1 MHNIAILLPGIGSQY
16 LKMGKSMYDSYASA
30 KRVYDIADECL
41 GYHLRERIM
50 YGDSKEFND
59 KTFVPAAIL
68 TTSIAFFTV
77 FQDVFNSKAKYYA
90 GHNIGELSALVCSGA
105 VDFSDALHFIVE
117 HSQIT
122 LSQNEASNKEELSFR
137 LQELIAKL
145 PLKRHVEN
153 VVTAVDGKIYTDSE
167 DVVRLMLQPYT
178 QTRWK
183 DTIRYMTDQGIY
195 RYIEIGPSN
204 MLRPQVLDVE
214 PTARVL
220 TMDYEGDPYYSTEL
234 FKKRK
239 LFNRTYLLSRMLG
252 VAVSV
257 PNNNF
262 DDMDYLQNVI
272 TPFNQLKDIYDKYSS
287 SNEQP
292 SDSDMA
298 DASRYFMQIMHGKKT
313 DENVVNLRLSD
324 LQEETLIEDVDMF
337 IDLNKATLVTKGTSV
352 SGMSLGRSEQY
363 DNN

>member
-1 MHNIAILLPGIGSQY
+1 MSNIAILLPGIGSQY
-16 LKMGKSMYDSYASA
+16 LKMGKSMYDNYASA
-30 KRVYDIADECL
+30 KRIFDIADECL

-77 FQDVFNSKAKYYA
+77 FQDVFNIKEAYYA
-90 GHNIGELSALVCSGA
+90 GHDIGELSALVCSGA
-105 VDFSDALHFIVE
+105 IDFSDALNFLVE

-122 LSQNEASNKEELSFR
+122 LSQNDASNKEEISFR
-137 LQELIAKL
+137 LQELISKL
-145 PLKRHVEN
+145 TLKRRVEN
-153 VVTAVDGKIYTDSE
+153 VITAVDGIIYTDSE
-167 DVVRLMLQPYT
+167 DIVRLMLQPYT

-183 DTIRYMTDQGIY
+183 DTIRYMTNQGIY

-214 PTARVL
+214 PAARVL
-220 TMDYEGDPYYSTEL
+220 TVDYEGDPYYSTEL

-239 LFNRTYLLSRMLG
+239 LFNKTYLLSRMLG

-262 DDMDYLQNVI
+262 DDRDYLQTVV
-272 TPFNQLKDIYDKYSS
+272 TPYNQLKDIYDKYSS
-287 SNEQP
+287 TNEQP

-313 DENVVNLRLSD
+313 EANEINLRLSD
-324 LQEETLIEDVDMF
+324 LQEETLIEEVDMF
-337 IDLNKATLVTKGTSV
+337 IDLNKTTLLAKGTPV
-352 SGMSLGRSEQY
+352 SGMS
-363 DNN
+363 

>member
-16 LKMGKSMYDSYASA
+16 LKMGKSMYDNYASA
-30 KRVYDIADECL
+30 KRVYDMADECL
-41 GYHLRERIM
+41 GYQLRERMM
-50 YGDSKEFND
+50 YGDIKEFND
-59 KTFVPAAIL
+59 QTFVPAAIL

-77 FQDVFNSKAKYYA
+77 FQDVFNMKPAYYA
-90 GHNIGELSALVCSGA
+90 GRDIGELSALVCSGA
-105 VDFSDALHFIVE
+105 IDFSDALHFIVE

-122 LSQNEASNKEELSFR
+122 LSQNDASNKEEISFR

-145 PLKRHVEN
+145 PLKKHVKN
-153 VVTAVDGKIYTDSE
+153 VVTAVDGKIYTGSE
-167 DVVRLMLQPYT
+167 DVVKVMLQPYT

-183 DTIRYMTDQGIY
+183 DTIRYMMDQGIY

-204 MLRPQVLDVE
+204 MLRSQVLDVE
-214 PTARVL
+214 PAARVF

-239 LFNRTYLLSRMLG
+239 LFNKTYLLSRMLG

-257 PNNNF
+257 PNHNF
-262 DDMDYLQNVI
+262 DDTDYVQNVV
-272 TPFNQLKDIYDKYSS
+272 TPYNQLKDIYDKYSS

-292 SDSDMA
+292 SDSHMA

-313 DENVVNLRLSD
+313 DANEINLRLSD
-324 LQEETLIEDVDMF
+324 LQEETLVEDVDMF
-337 IDLNKATLVTKGTSV
+337 IELNKAALLTKGTSF
-352 SGMSLGRSEQY
+352 SDMS
-363 DNN
+363 

>member
-1 MHNIAILLPGIGSQY
+1 MYNIAILLPGIGSQY
-16 LKMGKSMYDSYASA
+16 LKMGKSMYDNYASA
-30 KRVYDIADECL
+30 KRIYDIADECL

-50 YGDSKEFND
+50 YGDSKEFDD

-77 FQDVFNSKAKYYA
+77 FQDVFNIKSAYYA

-105 VDFSDALHFIVE
+105 VDFSDALNFLVE

-122 LSQNEASNKEELSFR
+122 LSQNDASDKEDISFR
-137 LQELIAKL
+137 LQELISKL
-145 PLKRHVEN
+145 TLKRRVEN
-153 VVTAVDGKIYTDSE
+153 VITAVDGKIYTDSE
-167 DVVRLMLQPYT
+167 DIVRLMLQPYT

-183 DTIRYMTDQGIY
+183 DTIRYMTNQGIY
-195 RYIEIGPSN
+195 RYIAIGPSN
-204 MLRPQVLDVE
+204 KLRSQVLEVE
-214 PTARVL
+214 PAARVL

-239 LFNRTYLLSRMLG
+239 LFNKTYLLSRMLG

-262 DDMDYLQNVI
+262 DDMDYLQKVV

-298 DASRYFMQIMHGKKT
+298 DASRYFVQIMHGKKT
-313 DENVVNLRLSD
+313 EANEINLRLSD

-337 IDLNKATLVTKGTSV
+337 IDLNKTTLLAKGTPV
-352 SGMSLGRSEQY
+352 SGMS
-363 DNN
+363 

>member
-16 LKMGKSMYDSYASA
+16 LKMGKSMYDNYASA

-50 YGDSKEFND
+50 YGDIKEFND

-77 FQDVFNSKAKYYA
+77 FQDVFNIKADYYA
-90 GHNIGELSALVCSGA
+90 GRNIGELSALVCSGA
-105 VDFSDALHFIVE
+105 IDFSDALHFIVE
-117 HSQIT
+117 HSEIN
-122 LSQNEASNKEELSFR
+122 LSQNDASNKEEISFR

-153 VVTAVDGKIYTDSE
+153 VVTAVEGIIYTDSE
-167 DVVRLMLQPYT
+167 DIVRLMLQPYT

-214 PTARVL
+214 PAARVL
-220 TMDYEGDPYYSTEL
+220 TMDHEGDPYYSTEL
-234 FKKRK
+234 FKKKK
-239 LFNRTYLLSRMLG
+239 LFNKTYLLSRMLG

-262 DDMDYLQNVI
+262 DDMDYLQNVV
-272 TPFNQLKDIYDKYSS
+272 TPYNQLKDIYDKYSS
-287 SNEQP
+287 ANEQP
-292 SDSDMA
+292 SDLDMA

-313 DENVVNLRLSD
+313 DANEINLRLSN

-337 IDLNKATLVTKGTSV
+337 IDLNKTALLTKGTSV
-352 SGMSLGRSEQY
+352 SGMS
-363 DNN
+363 

>member
-1 MHNIAILLPGIGSQY
+1 MYNIAILLPGTGSQY
-16 LKMGKSMYDSYASA
+16 LKMGKSMYDNYASA

-59 KTFVPAAIL
+59 TTFVQAAIL

-77 FQDVFNSKAKYYA
+77 FQDVFNIKADYYA
-90 GHNIGELSALVCSGA
+90 GRNIGELSALVCSGA
-105 VDFSDALHFIVE
+105 IDFSDALNFIVE
-117 HSQIT
+117 HNQIT
-122 LSQNEASNKEELSFR
+122 LSQSDTSDREEISFR
-137 LQELIAKL
+137 LQEIIAKI

-167 DVVRLMLQPYT
+167 DIVRLMLQPYT
-178 QTRWK
+178 QTRWQ
-183 DTIRYMTDQGIY
+183 DTIRYMTGQGIY

-204 MLRPQVLDVE
+204 MLRPQVLEVE
-214 PTARVL
+214 PAARVL
-220 TMDYEGDPYYSTEL
+220 TMDHEGDPYYSTEL
-234 FKKRK
+234 FKKKK

-262 DDMDYLQNVI
+262 NDKDYLQNVVM
-272 TPFNQLKDIYDKYSS
+272 PYNQLNDIYDKYSY

-292 SDSDMA
+292 SDLDMA
-298 DASRYFMQIMHGKKT
+298 DASRYFMQIMHGKRSDANEIK
-313 DENVVNLRLSD
+313 LRLSD

-337 IDLNKATLVTKGTSV
+337 TDLNKNTLLTNGTPV
-352 SGMSLGRSEQY
+352 SGLF
-363 DNN
+363 

>member
-1 MHNIAILLPGIGSQY
+1 MYNIAILLPGIGSQY
-16 LKMGKSMYDSYASA
+16 LKMGKSMYDNYASA

-50 YGDSKEFND
+50 YGDRKEFDD

-77 FQDVFNSKAKYYA
+77 FQDVFNIKPAYYA

-105 VDFSDALHFIVE
+105 VDFSDALNFIVG

-122 LSQNEASNKEELSFR
+122 LSQNDASNKEEISLR
-137 LQELIAKL
+137 LQALIAKL
-145 PLKRHVEN
+145 TLKRHVES
-153 VVTAVDGKIYTDSE
+153 VITAVDGKIYTDSE
-167 DVVRLMLQPYT
+167 DIVRLMLQPYT

-183 DTIRYMTDQGIY
+183 DTIRYMTNQGIY
-195 RYIEIGPSN
+195 RFIEIGPSN
-204 MLRPQVLDVE
+204 MLRHQVLDVE
-214 PTARVL
+214 PAARVL

-239 LFNRTYLLSRMLG
+239 LFNKTYLLSRMLG

-257 PNNNF
+257 PNNNC
-262 DDMDYLQNVI
+262 DNMDYLQNVV
-272 TPFNQLKDIYDKYSS
+272 TPYNQLKDIYDKYSS
-287 SNEQP
+287 SNQQP

-298 DASRYFMQIMHGKKT
+298 DASRYFMQFMHGKKT
-313 DENVVNLRLSD
+313 EANEINLRLSD

-337 IDLNKATLVTKGTSV
+337 IDLSKTTLLAKGTPV
-352 SGMSLGRSEQY
+352 SGMS
-363 DNN
+363 

>member
-1 MHNIAILLPGIGSQY
+1 MYNIAILLPGIGSQY
-16 LKMGKSMYDSYASA
+16 LKMGKSMYDNYPSA

-50 YGDSKEFND
+50 YGDIKEFND

-77 FQDVFNSKAKYYA
+77 FQDVFNIKAAYYA
-90 GHNIGELSALVCSGA
+90 GHNIGELSALVCSGTI
-105 VDFSDALHFIVE
+105 DFSDALNFIVE

-122 LSQNEASNKEELSFR
+122 LSQNDASNKEEISLQ

-145 PLKRHVEN
+145 TLKRHVEK
-153 VVTAVDGKIYTDSE
+153 VITSVDGKIYTNSE
-167 DVVRLMLQPYT
+167 DIVRLMLQPYT

-183 DTIRYMTDQGIY
+183 DTIRYMTNQGIY

-214 PTARVL
+214 PAAHVL

-239 LFNRTYLLSRMLG
+239 LFNKTYLLSRMLG

-262 DDMDYLQNVI
+262 DDMDYLQNVV
-272 TPFNQLKDIYDKYSS
+272 TPYNQLKDIYDKYSS

-292 SDSDMA
+292 SDLDMA
-298 DASRYFMQIMHGKKT
+298 DASRYFMQILHGKKT
-313 DENVVNLRLSD
+313 DANEINLRLSD

-337 IDLNKATLVTKGTSV
+337 IELNKTTLLAKGTPV
-352 SGMSLGRSEQY
+352 SGMS
-363 DNN
+363 

>member
-1 MHNIAILLPGIGSQY
+1 MYNIAILLPGIGSQY
-16 LKMGKSMYDSYASA
+16 LKMGKSLYDNYASA
-30 KRVYDIADECL
+30 KRIYDIADECL

-50 YGDSKEFND
+50 YGDSKEFDD

-77 FQDVFNSKAKYYA
+77 FQDVFNIKSAYYA

-105 VDFSDALHFIVE
+105 VDFSDALNFLVE

-122 LSQNEASNKEELSFR
+122 LSQNDASDKEDISFR
-137 LQELIAKL
+137 LQELISKL
-145 PLKRHVEN
+145 TLKRRVEN

-167 DVVRLMLQPYT
+167 DIVRLMLQPYT

-183 DTIRYMTDQGIY
+183 DTIRYMTNQGIY
-195 RYIEIGPSN
+195 RYIAIGPSN
-204 MLRPQVLDVE
+204 KLRSQVLEVE
-214 PTARVL
+214 PAARVL

-239 LFNRTYLLSRMLG
+239 LFNKTYLLSRMLG

-262 DDMDYLQNVI
+262 DDMDYLQKVV

-292 SDSDMA
+292 SDSDMT

-313 DENVVNLRLSD
+313 EANEINLRLSD

-337 IDLNKATLVTKGTSV
+337 IDLNKTTLLAKGTPV
-352 SGMSLGRSEQY
+352 SGMS
-363 DNN
+363 